1 MLVARTAGLEWPD
14 RDKSSVP
21 ASLSVRVTPVNDAIP
36 KLVNNTG
43 LSLWAGSSRPITNTE
58 LGAVDSDSPDT
69 NLTFSISSPHCGM
82 VSLAA
87 RPAYPVSRFTQQQLA
102 ANKVLFTHTGELLK

>member
-58 LGAVDSDSPDT
+58 LGAVDSDSTAEEGGGSDKQP
-69 NLTFSISSPHCGM
+69 L
-82 VSLAA
+82 V
-87 RPAYPVSRFTQQQLA
+87 
-102 ANKVLFTHTGELLK
+102 FTHLQVKIKYEK